1 MGLFNYLKNKMQN
14 DTHFKELLS
23 GSFTA
28 LILRVVGLALS
39 YIFIAIVSHIYGA
52 MGVGIFAL
60 AFTFLN
66 IYVTIGKV
74 GTETAFLRFCAEY
87 RVKNDWGAIRAIYKK
102 TSIIVFFASVFV
114 SIAAYYSSDFLA
126 ISVLKKPYMVLPLKI
141 IALSILPF
149 CFFILL
155 SEGLRGFK
163 KVKEYMILRFVGL
176 NFFSIVFLVLFS
188 IPFVLRYFS
197 FVYCNKDISPTI
209 AYVLSGLIFSIIT
222 YYLWIKEFNLSAGN
236 ANNPKEKITFF
247 SLLSVSI
254 PMLFSNS
261 LFLIV
266 GWADT
271 IMLGIFKTATEVGYY
286 NVASRIAKIIVII
299 LMAINTIA
307 APKFAE
313 FWGKKDIDG
322 LVKIARQST
331 KMIFWATLPFF
342 IFLIVFPGFVLS
354 FFGKDFTI
362 ASLCLIILLIGF
374 FFNAISGSV
383 GLILLMT
390 GYQVFHQKI
399 MFIGALLNIVLNY
412 LLIPKFGINGAAF
425 ASAVSMIFWNFS
437 FGYKVKKITG
447 RWIFYPNFLD
457 S

>member
-1 MGLFNYLKNKMQN
+1 MNLFNYLKNKMQN
-14 DTHFKELLS
+14 DTHFNELLS

-28 LILRVVGLALS
+28 LILRVVGLVLS

-52 MGVGIFAL
+52 KGVGVFAL
-60 AFTFLN
+60 AFTFLS
-66 IYVTIGKV
+66 IYSTVGRV

-87 RVKNDWGAIRAIYKK
+87 RVKNDWGAIREIFKK
-102 TSIIVFFASVFV
+102 TSVIVFFASVFL
-114 SIAAYYSSDFLA
+114 SIAAYYSSNFIA
-126 ISVLKKPYMVLPLKI
+126 ITVLKKPYMVLPLKI
-141 IALSILPF
+141 IAVAVFPF
-149 CFFILL
+149 SFFILF

-163 KVKEYMILRFVGL
+163 KVKEYMMLRFVGL
-176 NFFSIVFLVLFS
+176 NFFAIVFLFLFS
-188 IPFVLRYFS
+188 LPEFSNSFSSLFSDSTLSPVL
-197 FVYCNKDISPTI
+197 
-209 AYVLSGLIFSIIT
+209 AYVVSGLIFSVIT
-222 YYLWIKEFNLSAGN
+222 YYLWIKDFNLFAEN
-236 ANNPKEKITFF
+236 VNNSRERITFQF
-247 SLLSVSI
+247 VLSVAI

-286 NVASRIAKIIVII
+286 NVASKVAKIIVII
-299 LMAINTIA
+299 LMAINTVV

-331 KMIFWATLPFF
+331 KMIFWTTLPFF
-342 IFLIVFPGFVLS
+342 VFLIVFPGFVLS

-362 ASLCLIILLIGF
+362 ASLCLVILLAGF
-374 FFNAISGSV
+374 FFSGVSGSV

-390 GYQVFHQKI
+390 GHQVFHQKI

-412 LLIPKFGINGAAF
+412 LLIPEFGINGAAF
-425 ASAVSMIFWNFS
+425 ASAVTMVFWNFV

-447 RWIFYPNFLD
+447 SWIFYPELFEV
-457 S
+457 